1 MGGYTNEDETF
12 IINQNNYRHS
22 YTVNYLRRRF
32 TRKLLGDARRSQAS
46 ADHPIYKYYT
56 TVTVEDGDTLWTL
69 ADAYMD
75 DQYQNKREFITE
87 VKQLNQ
93 IDENRIHE
101 GTQLVIPYYSAE
113 YL

>member
-1 MGGYTNEDETF
+1 MKMKHLLSIRTIIAILTLLIILGG
-12 IINQNNYRHS
+12 
-22 YTVNYLRRRF
+22 V
-32 TRKLLGDARRSQAS
+32 LLGSSWSDARRSQAS
-46 ADHPIYKYYT
+46 ADHTIYKYYT

-69 ADAYMD
+69 ADSYMD
-75 DQYQNKREFITE
+75 DQYQNKREFIAE

>member
-1 MGGYTNEDETF
+1 MKMKHLLSIRTIIAILTLLIILGG
-12 IINQNNYRHS
+12 
-22 YTVNYLRRRF
+22 V
-32 TRKLLGDARRSQAS
+32 LLGSSWSDARRSQAS
-46 ADHPIYKYYT
+46 ADHPIFKYYT
-56 TVTVEDGDTLWTL
+56 TVTVEDGDTRWTL

-75 DQYQNKREFITE
+75 DQYQNKREFIAE

>member
-1 MGGYTNEDETF
+1 MPDAH
-12 IINQNNYRHS
+12 RHP
-22 YTVNYLRRRF
+22 
-32 TRKLLGDARRSQAS
+32 

-56 TVTVEDGDTLWTL
+56 TVTIEDGDTLWTL

-93 IDENRIHE
+93 IDENRIHRRNPVSDS
-101 GTQLVIPYYSAE
+101 LLFS
-113 YL
+113 

>member
-1 MGGYTNEDETF
+1 MKMKHLLSIRTIIAILTLLIILGG
-12 IINQNNYRHS
+12 
-22 YTVNYLRRRF
+22 V
-32 TRKLLGDARRSQAS
+32 LLGSSWSDARRSQSS

>member
-1 MGGYTNEDETF
+1 MKMKHLLSIRTIIAILTLLIILGG
-12 IINQNNYRHS
+12 
-22 YTVNYLRRRF
+22 V
-32 TRKLLGDARRSQAS
+32 LLGSSWSDARRSQAS
-46 ADHPIYKYYT
+46 ADHTIYKYYT
-56 TVTVEDGDTLWTL
+56 TVTIEDGDTLWTL

-75 DQYQNKREFITE
+75 DQYQNKREFIAE

>member
-1 MGGYTNEDETF
+1 MKMKHLLSIRTIIAILTLLIILGG
-12 IINQNNYRHS
+12 
-22 YTVNYLRRRF
+22 V
-32 TRKLLGDARRSQAS
+32 LLGSSRRSQAS

>member
-1 MGGYTNEDETF
+1 MPDAHRHPLTILF
-12 IINQNNYRHS
+12 ININPRQ
-22 YTVNYLRRRF
+22 
-32 TRKLLGDARRSQAS
+32 
-46 ADHPIYKYYT
+46 YYT

-75 DQYQNKREFITE
+75 DQYQNKREFIAE